1 MMFRCFDCGHLFEE
15 GEQAIWYKNQ
25 GECHGRIAMEKF
37 GGCPICKGDYEEVRQ
52 CEECGNWHAEDELY
66 DGWCEKCLRE
76 TINYDTFFE
85 YCEANKDEQ
94 YLDTFVMCEILNCE
108 YVPKISSDEFHELMV
123 ATYKKRVEEAALHN
137 WTQGCIPEEKR
148 RYDDFID
155 RCIRFI
161 MDDDGSI
168 GRENYA
174 DWLNNHYGKIDASKI
189 ACGNLDSSKI
199 RLAE

>member
-1 MMFRCFDCGHLFEE
+1 MYKCSNCGEIFEE
-15 GEQAIWYKNQ
+15 PNYIKEDWGET
-25 GECHGRIAMEKF
+25 F
-37 GGCPICKGDYEEVRQ
+37 SVCPYCNGDYDEVKQ
-52 CEECGNWHAEDELY
+52 CNNCDEWHTDDELY

-108 YVPKISSDEFHELMV
+108 YVPKISSYEFHELMI
-123 ATYKKRVEEAALHN
+123 ATYEKRVEEAALHN
-137 WTQGCIPEEKR
+137 WAQGCIPEEKR
-148 RYDDFID
+148 RYDNFID
-155 RCIRFI
+155 ACIRFI

-174 DWLNNHYGKIDASKI
+174 DWLNSK
-189 ACGNLDSSKI
+189 K
-199 RLAE
+199 EVK